1 MTEYNPPI
9 STRETYDLIAIAN
22 STTFDWEQDAI
33 DQAKNEL
40 LKRGVTIEYQK
51 EILSQW
57 EEIENQLEIAHQV
70 QLEKNAEEGYPII
83 QMLLIVI
90 LTPILIFSKLDLG
103 PSLFRLRRENFKKK
117 FKQRIL
123 LLLAGIAVWIIIAI
137 LSANESEKRYQEEI
151 DNVDISAWQKHFY
164 GKDNINYRD
173 TITKIKE

>member
-57 EEIENQLEIAHQV
+57 EEIENQLENSSSSTV
-70 QLEKNAEEGYPII
+70 GEKCRGRLSHHSNA
-83 QMLLIVI
+83 V
-90 LTPILIFSKLDLG
+90 
-103 PSLFRLRRENFKKK
+103 NC
-117 FKQRIL
+117 
-123 LLLAGIAVWIIIAI
+123 
-137 LSANESEKRYQEEI
+137 
-151 DNVDISAWQKHFY
+151 
-164 GKDNINYRD
+164 NINPH
-173 TITKIKE
+173 INF